1 MTLTSAEADNALY
14 VAFEGLVE
22 MAPAVVGI
30 LQNELFEQFVCDPIL
45 MPAAAEKNISFSS
58 FNEIALQLEKRCSQ
72 QNRRLVALCHRKTS
86 TALQKAGVNIEER
99 TCSAESIAAQL
110 TGHSSRARS
119 NNCLQ
124 EFLSLVSLGPRPH
137 LRQHN
142 SPKRLRAVRTMIRR
156 KDSYEKLTRTVKGQ
170 WSKLLQHN
178 ENECRSLRDFVVA
191 AVSQNA
197 RENE

>member
-1 MTLTSAEADNALY
+1 MTLTSAEAENALY

-99 TCSAESIAAQL
+99 TCSAESLAAQL
-110 TGHSSRARS
+110 TGQSSRARS

-124 EFLSLVSLGPRPH
+124 EFLGLVSLEPRPH

-191 AVSQNA
+191 AVSQSA

>member
-1 MTLTSAEADNALY
+1 MTLTSAEAENALY

-45 MPAAAEKNISFSS
+45 MPAAAEKNIPFSS

-99 TCSAESIAAQL
+99 TCSAESLAAQL
-110 TGHSSRARS
+110 T
-119 NNCLQ
+119 
-124 EFLSLVSLGPRPH
+124 LSLIH
-137 LRQHN
+137 
-142 SPKRLRAVRTMIRR
+142 I
-156 KDSYEKLTRTVKGQ
+156 
-170 WSKLLQHN
+170 
-178 ENECRSLRDFVVA
+178 
-191 AVSQNA
+191 
-197 RENE
+197 